1 MAQIRLGIGT
11 SHAPQ
16 LGTPPDQWGQR
27 ARADRANAALVF
39 HGRDYPFEELR
50 DLREGAFDAES
61 GLALSRLRHAAS
73 RAAIDELGRI
83 IRQADLDVLV
93 IVSSDHKEIF
103 RDELLPQFAVYWGD
117 TVRHV
122 PLTRQALD
130 ALPPGLAIAEVA
142 NYPLEST
149 VRRCSSELAVHIIRE
164 TSRAGFDP
172 AASRELPA
180 GAYDDHGIPHGWG
193 FVMQQVLGGGTD
205 IPAILPVFVNT
216 FYQPNPPSAR
226 RSYEFGLALGQ
237 AIGSFPGDVKVGVVA
252 SGGLSHFVIDE
263 DLDRG
268 FLRALETKDVGFIA
282 GLADDVL
289 RSGTS
294 EYRNWIVVAGA
305 LARAPL
311 SARVVDYQPCYRSE
325 AGTGC
330 GMAFVAWQESAV
342 A

>member
-27 ARADRANAALVF
+27 AQADRANPALVF
-39 HGRDYPFEELR
+39 RGKDYPFEQLR
-50 DLREGAFDAES
+50 DLREGEFATES
-61 GLALSRLRHAAS
+61 GLTLCRERHAAS
-73 RAAIDELGRI
+73 RAAIGELGRI
-83 IRQADLDVLV
+83 IRQADVDVLV

-117 TVRHV
+117 TVQHV

-130 ALPPGLAIAEVA
+130 AMPPGLAIAEVA
-142 NYPLEST
+142 NYPQEST
-149 VRRCSSELAVHIIRE
+149 ARRCHSELAVHILRE
-164 TSRAGFDP
+164 TSQAGFDP

-205 IPAILPVFVNT
+205 IPAIVPVFVNT
-216 FYQPNPPSAR
+216 FYQPNPPSAW
-226 RSYEFGLALGQ
+226 RSYQFGVALGQ

-268 FLRALETKDVGFIA
+268 FLRALEAKDAGFIA
-282 GLADDVL
+282 SLEDDVL

-305 LARAPL
+305 LAQAPL

-330 GMAFVAWQESAV
+330 GMAFVAWQGSAV